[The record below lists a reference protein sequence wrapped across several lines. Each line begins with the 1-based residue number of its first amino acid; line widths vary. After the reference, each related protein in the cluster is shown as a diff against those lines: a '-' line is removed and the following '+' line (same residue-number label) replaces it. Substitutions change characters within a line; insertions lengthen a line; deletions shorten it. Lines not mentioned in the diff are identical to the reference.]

1 MRPSGSGEAGI
12 LGGPAKAGDFFR
24 ALGRR
29 ASVPGFFQVPVAT
42 VEVPV
47 AAVEVNAAVL
57 NVPVVA
63 VEVKPALCVKLSVG
77 LGLKPHTH

>member
-1 MRPSGSGEAGI
+1 MGCRLKPGLFFSG
-12 LGGPAKAGDFFR
+12 
-24 ALGRR
+24 LGRR